1 MMCFGVGSRNAVYK
15 VRQACWGMG
24 VFFVN
29 SRGIEILHCNK
40 NKKFADRLDIVK
52 ASKKKKKK

>member
-52 ASKKKKKK
+52 ASKKK